1 MAAVSI
7 TTASQLS
14 VMMMVVVVMMMVVVR
29 AGAQHPCAIVPVIAV
44 LHVPAAIVV
53 MVVMVMVM
61 VMVMRSHEL
70 RLYKPRFLGL
80 RLSVG
85 ELETLN
91 GVWDGRE

>member
-61 VMVMRSHEL
+61 VMRSHEL